1 VGGLE
6 IFGVRLEKSYS
17 EGSKVEVL
25 SMVMEGVSMGGR
37 VMNESKEVKESL
49 GELVEEIRKQHE
61 LIEAYVREHGE
72 DRDEEEVWSEA
83 LGAYFEAESYNFG
96 SDEDSFI
103 LPEFTEDERVHE

>member
-1 VGGLE
+1 MDWD
-6 IFGVRLEKSYS
+6 
-17 EGSKVEVL
+17 VEVL

-61 LIEAYVREHGE
+61 LIEAYVREHG

-83 LGAYFEAESYNFG
+83 LGAYYEAEGYNFG